1 MAPSRK
7 QWMIPFAIQLVP
19 AGLLLIGAVWLKESP
34 RWLFMKGQREL
45 AIKNL
50 CWIRN
55 LAPEDPYIIEEISAI
70 DVQIE
75 HDRVHVGNGFW
86 RQFIS
91 LKERKNQWRFFLGG
105 MLFLWQNGSGINA
118 INYYS

>member
-7 QWMIPFAIQLVP
+7 QWLIPFAIQLVP
-19 AGLLLIGAVWLKESP
+19 AGLLLVGAVWLKESP
-34 RWLFMKGQREL
+34 RWLFMKGKREL

-55 LAPEDPYIIEEISAI
+55 LSPEDPYIVEEISAI

-75 HDRVHVGNGFW
+75 HDRVNVGNGFW

-91 LKERKNQWRFFLGG
+91 LKDRKNQWRFFLGG

>member
-7 QWMIPFAIQLVP
+7 QWLIPFAIQLVP
-19 AGLLLIGAVWLKESP
+19 AGCLLMGAVWIKESP
-34 RWLFMKGQREL
+34 RWLFMKGKREL

-50 CWIRN
+50 CWIRK
-55 LAPEDPYIIEEISAI
+55 LSPEDQYIQEEIAAI
-70 DVQIE
+70 DVQLE
-75 HDRVHVGNGFW
+75 HDRIHVGPGFW
-86 RQFIS
+86 RPFIA
-91 LKERKNQWRFFLGG
+91 LKEPKVLWRFFLGG